1 MGPYLSHPSLIDACE
16 TQVAQEINQP
26 RNRSLVRRQKDETN
40 LEKSLRIGLTEADNS
55 GYHVDPPARKVA
67 VTIVTVAWI
76 VRSDRSRA
84 ILKVCQNKGW
94 VKVD

>member
-26 RNRSLVRRQKDETN
+26 RNRSLARRRKDESN

-55 GYHVDPPARKVA
+55 GYHVDPPARTVA
-67 VTIVTVAWI
+67 VTKVTAADCSKRPI
-76 VRSDRSRA
+76 KSDLES
-84 ILKVCQNKGW
+84 LPG
-94 VKVD
+94 